1 MFKGETLPSD
11 EKEQSLLDEQV
22 ECLPPPGDDLPYDDQ
37 PIGTVLEQP
46 QSIQASVIGFQLI
59 CDPIK
64 TLDLSDFL

>member
-22 ECLPPPGDDLPYDDQ
+22 ECLPPPGDDLSYGDN

-46 QSIQASVIGFQLI
+46 QSIEASVKGLKPKQSLI
-59 CDPIK
+59 
-64 TLDLSDFL
+64 L